1 VCGAPLPEH
10 GAASIPGSEKNSC
23 GAAGLT
29 TGGIQKTFR
38 KRAQPVIATHTMKTV
53 INSNQA
59 SSLSHPATRL
69 SRPFSCTPSLAHAA
83 AQRSF

>member
-1 VCGAPLPEH
+1 
-10 GAASIPGSEKNSC
+10 
-23 GAAGLT
+23 
-29 TGGIQKTFR
+29 
-38 KRAQPVIATHTMKTV
+38 VIATYSVKTV

>member
-1 VCGAPLPEH
+1 M
-10 GAASIPGSEKNSC
+10 
-23 GAAGLT
+23 
-29 TGGIQKTFR
+29 
-38 KRAQPVIATHTMKTV
+38 MKIV
-53 INSNQA
+53 VNSNQA

>member
-1 VCGAPLPEH
+1 
-10 GAASIPGSEKNSC
+10 
-23 GAAGLT
+23 
-29 TGGIQKTFR
+29 
-38 KRAQPVIATHTMKTV
+38 MKT
-53 INSNQA
+53 IYKSNLA

>member
-1 VCGAPLPEH
+1 MRRPLSEQ
-10 GAASIPGSEKNSC
+10 GAASIPDSEKNSC
-23 GAAGLT
+23 GAAGRDLRRHPEA
-29 TGGIQKTFR
+29 FR
-38 KRAQPVIATHTMKTV
+38 KRAQQVIATLVMKTV